1 MYSVVDSRQT
11 IYLGGIMGTL
21 FLALSILFN
30 GVANGMFKVAAEI
43 QDYSARKVTFL
54 GLGLLIGLANTLC
67 YLKALEKI
75 DLGMAFPLFA
85 GGSILVIS
93 LISLLYFHEQL
104 SVQKWIGMA
113 VICVGLAIMWKS

>member
-1 MYSVVDSRQT
+1 
-11 IYLGGIMGTL
+11 MGTL

-54 GLGLLIGLANTLC
+54 GVGLLIGLANTLC